1 MALYHKYRP
10 QNFSDVTGQ
19 QYIIKT
25 VTNQITNNKATHAY
39 LFCGPR
45 GVGKTTI
52 ARLIAKSLNCEK
64 RKDKNFEPCNDC
76 ASCSEITSGRAIDV
90 IEVDAASHTGVDNV
104 RENIIDNAQF
114 KPSKSKFKV
123 FIIDEVHML
132 STNAF
137 NALLK
142 TLEEP
147 PSHVIFILA
156 TTELHKIPETI
167 VSRCQKYQFQK
178 VGYEILKNHLQNIS
192 KQEGVKI
199 DDRVIDRIINKS
211 DGCVRDA
218 MSLLD
223 QLMATGEKH
232 ITDESTSVVLP
243 TSHVED
249 TLAFVSALISK
260 DGKKSFE
267 VLSDTLDNGVRV
279 LQFVY
284 DSLELLRAIMV
295 IQATGVFS
303 GIGIDLTDTAQE
315 KLKEL
320 SQKVSSKELI
330 NLIDILMKRLAEIK
344 KSHIAHLPIEMGI
357 VEFCFVGNEEKMV
370 SNAQLSSA
378 VEKNSDVAIINKQ
391 LTNSIIKNDENPL
404 IELGVKSVNT
414 SDDKKKSPDEN
425 VKIGNKKIAQDFDPI
440 KIGGYKGENVCS
452 VEDVQSK
459 WHDCVSHVEHQ
470 SPSLVFI
477 LKMAK
482 IAGVDGNTVNLS
494 VQYDFHRDK
503 LMDHTCKLCIEEALS
518 KFLKSPVG
526 INVVVNKDEENEKQK
541 ELQEMA
547 DAFGG
552 EVVV

>member
-10 QNFSDVTGQ
+10 QKFSDVTGQ
-19 QYIIKT
+19 DYITKT
-25 VTNQITNNKATHAY
+25 ITNQITNNKVAHAY

-45 GVGKTTI
+45 GVGKTTA

-64 RKDKNFEPCNDC
+64 RKDEESEPCNNC
-76 ASCSEITSGRAIDV
+76 TSCSEITSGRAIDV

-114 KPSKSKFKV
+114 RPSKSKFKV

-132 STNAF
+132 STSAF

-167 VSRCQKYQFQK
+167 VSRCQRYQFQK
-178 VGYEILKNHLQNIS
+178 VGYKILKSHLLGIA
-192 KQEGVKI
+192 KQEKIKVDDGVI
-199 DDRVIDRIINKS
+199 NRIINKS

-232 ITDESTSVVLP
+232 ITDKSASVVLP
-243 TSHVED
+243 TSHVEE
-249 TLAFVSALISK
+249 TLAFVSALVTK

-267 VLSDTLDNGVRV
+267 VLRDTLDNGVRV
-279 LQFVY
+279 LQFIY
-284 DSLELLRAIMV
+284 DSLELLRVIMV
-295 IQATGVFS
+295 VQATGVFS
-303 GIGIDLTDTAQE
+303 GIGIDLTDSGKD
-315 KLKEL
+315 KLQNLAKDI
-320 SQKVSSKELI
+320 SSSELI
-330 NLIDILMKRLAEIK
+330 QLIDILMKRSSEIK
-344 KSHIAHLPIEMGI
+344 GSPIAQLPVEMGI
-357 VEFCFVGNEEKMV
+357 VEFCFIEGEQKTVKNP
-370 SNAQLSSA
+370 QLSPA
-378 VEKNSDVAIINKQ
+378 IVKNYDLATTNKQ
-391 LTNSIIKNDENPL
+391 LINSVTENNETPL
-404 IELGVKSVNT
+404 KEFVV
-414 SDDKKKSPDEN
+414 EN
-425 VKIGNKKIAQDFDPI
+425 VKTSDAKKGLEEDLESISENI
-440 KIGGYKGENVCS
+440 SKGSVDTEVAEYNGESVCS

-459 WHDCVSHVEHQ
+459 WHECVSHVEHQ

-482 IAGVDGNTVNLS
+482 IAGVSGNTVNLS

-503 LMDHTCKLCIEEALS
+503 LMDHTCKLCVEEALS
-518 KFLKSPVG
+518 KFLESPVG
-526 INVVVNKDEENEKQK
+526 INVFVKKDEENEKQK

-547 DAFGG
+547 AAFGG
-552 EVVV
+552 EVIA